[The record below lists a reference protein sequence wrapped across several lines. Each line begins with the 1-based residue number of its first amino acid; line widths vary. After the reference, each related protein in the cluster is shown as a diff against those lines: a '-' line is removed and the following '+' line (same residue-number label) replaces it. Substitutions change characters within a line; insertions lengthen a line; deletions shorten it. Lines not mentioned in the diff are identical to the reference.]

1 MKGQTIITYPQC
13 GGNKVKG
20 VVSAFKS
27 MMAIGVLC
35 CVTIIGFPVGIVLI
49 ITALIMK
56 YSKAKLKFRCQEC
69 KHDFKVQESTYTEYV

>member
-35 CVTIIGFPVGIVLI
+35 CVTII
-49 ITALIMK
+49 
-56 YSKAKLKFRCQEC
+56 
-69 KHDFKVQESTYTEYV
+69 DFQ